1 MSETFN
7 YNTVYNTISA
17 TTLTA
22 ANLGGSNVSA
32 ANIVVSGNLSVAGT
46 LTTVN
51 LTTTSLIDT
60 NVTAGNANIT
70 NATIGTA
77 RITSNLIG
85 MNGTLGSLFTTG
97 GNIGVGTTSPLSKL
111 NVQGDASGIYP
122 SDWAQV
128 IISGASDSRKRLG
141 LMMDTTNNVGLI
153 GAGLNG
159 TGTYN
164 LCLGAGSSGS
174 PASSVGINTTSPA
187 QTLDVNG
194 TSRIN
199 NNLMFS
205 SASNN
210 NLGINFP
217 NTGYG
222 IHWGSGYSRIYDDVN
237 LRICTDD
244 IMYFHTGSTTST
256 SGATRITMLQNGNV
270 GIGITSPNVNLE
282 VAGSVRIGNNGTN
295 NKTIVLYDNNT
306 GDAISNATNFL
317 GFGINNGTLRYQ
329 VPSDQMHKFY
339 NAGDLGFQLNHTGQT
354 IALIPA
360 ADGNNKTDWPNWDG
374 GIATWDICCTAIT
387 LAYGVTQRSD
397 VRKKQ
402 DIVDYSR
409 GLTEVLQMRP
419 VSFRLKE
426 HLNYGTQY
434 GFIAQEMEEIVPEL
448 INEDTGGFK
457 SITNA
462 YPSIFANAIKELKQK
477 LDTARSRLDQLKLQK
492 ADI

>member
-7 YNTVYNTISA
+7 YNTIYNTLSA
-17 TTLTA
+17 TTLTS
-22 ANLGGSNVSA
+22 ANLGANNVSA

-51 LTTTSLIDT
+51 LTTTNLIDT
-60 NVTAGNANIT
+60 NITAGSANIT
-70 NATIGTA
+70 TATIGTA
-77 RITSNLIG
+77 RITSNLITIA
-85 MNGTLGSLFTTG
+85 NSNTLGNLFTTG
-97 GNIGVGTTSPLSKL
+97 GNVGVGTTSPLTKL

-122 SDWAQV
+122 SDFGQV

-141 LMMDTTNNVGLI
+141 LMMDTTNNVGMI
-153 GAGLNG
+153 GAAQSGVS
-159 TGTYN
+159 TYN
-164 LCLGAGSSGS
+164 LCLGM
-174 PASSVGINTTSPA
+174 ASSVGISTTSPA

-194 TSRIN
+194 TARIN
-199 NNLMFS
+199 NNLMIS

-210 NLGINFP
+210 NLGINLP
-217 NTGYG
+217 TVGYG
-222 IHWGSGYSRIYDDVN
+222 IHWGNGYSRIYDDN
-237 LRICTDD
+237 DLRICTDD
-244 IMYFHTGSTTST
+244 NIHFYTGSST
-256 SGATRITMLQNGNV
+256 SSPGTERITLLANGNI

-295 NKTIVLYDNNT
+295 NKTIVLWDNNT
-306 GDAISNATNFL
+306 GDAISNATNFF
-317 GFGINNGTLRYQ
+317 GFGMNGGTLRYQ
-329 VPSDQMHKFY
+329 VPSGQMHKFY
-339 NAGDLGFQLNHTGQT
+339 NAGDLGFQLNHTGKT
-354 IALIPA
+354 IAVIP
-360 ADGNNKTDWPNWDG
+360 GVNSSYYRSDWPDWDG
-374 GIATWDICCTAIT
+374 GIATWDICCSAIT
-387 LAYGVTQRSD
+387 LASVVNQRSD

-402 DIVDYSR
+402 DIVDYTR

-457 SITNA
+457 SIANA
-462 YPSIFANAIKELKQK
+462 YHTIFANAIKELKQK

-492 ADI
+492 AGS